1 METLKKTQTPMKNLF
16 KSVAACAAVLCAVGA
31 SAQEDPTKETVI
43 IDPFTHSASVV
54 STARDNVRSAVIS
67 GFTDVG
73 RFFIVD
79 ATTDARLSKLYE
91 NREIED
97 VVNDANWKTESEA
110 AYKAIGAKKLLKG
123 SVELFYEHTK
133 LNDDGDRVYYTDINF
148 TLQVFDITNGSM
160 VGSESYKY
168 SELSLSSYADSFNSA
183 IKKITKDMTQ
193 FCNKYFKME
202 SYILELGEADKKG
215 NISDLW
221 ISGGT
226 EMGISNGTIF
236 KVMAE
241 KKIGPKVTRVAI
253 GEVIAKEVLDGMTR
267 CEITD
272 KKGGMAIKAK
282 FNEGEKLYVEL
293 DRKRGDGIK
302 GLGRAFGF

>member
-1 METLKKTQTPMKNLF
+1 MKNLF

>member
-1 METLKKTQTPMKNLF
+1 MKNLF

-133 LNDDGDRVYYTDINF
+133 LDDDGDRVYYTDINF